1 MRGGGR
7 PAPAG
12 ATPLRFGTYRVRYL
26 VAIGLLFAGGAL
38 LQFSSA
44 YTLALTAIGLA
55 ASIAGWIV
63 VPAPGGRRAAVLA
76 PALLGVFALLGG
88 AQSGGMLVLTLAAWL
103 IVRMRP
109 LVSFVVLVF
118 PAAAS
123 YGLAQLFP
131 HYGAGVVV
139 AIAMTAVLVASAWAA
154 RLIATTTFAQRRITL
169 RRN

>member
-1 MRGGGR
+1 MRGAGW
-7 PAPAG
+7 AEPAG

-26 VAIGLLFAGGAL
+26 LAIGLLFAGGAL

-44 YTLALTAIGLA
+44 YTLALTAIGLL
-55 ASIAGWIV
+55 ASVAGWIV
-63 VPAPGGRRAAVLA
+63 VPAPGGRRAAVLV

-103 IVRMRP
+103 VVRMRP
-109 LVSFVVLVF
+109 LASFVVLAF

-139 AIAMTAVLVASAWAA
+139 GGAMAAVLVASAWAA
-154 RLIATTTFAQRRITL
+154 RLIATTAFAQRRITL

>member
-1 MRGGGR
+1 MRSAGWTD
-7 PAPAG
+7 PVG
-12 ATPLRFGTYRVRYL
+12 ATPLRFGTHRVRYRA
-26 VAIGLLFAGGAL
+26 AIVLLFAGGAL

-44 YTLALTAIGLA
+44 YTLAITAIGLS
-55 ASIAGWIV
+55 ASIAGWILI
-63 VPAPGGRRAAVLA
+63 PAPGGRRAAVLA
-76 PALLGVFALLGG
+76 PAILGVFSLLGG

-109 LVSFVVLVF
+109 LASFVVLVL

-123 YGLAQLFP
+123 YGLTQFFP

-139 AIAMTAVLVASAWAA
+139 GTAMGAVLVASAFLA
-154 RLIATTTFAQRRITL
+154 RLIATTAFAQRRIAL